1 MRRIALLLATLS
13 LASCGYGAS
22 RQAHEAQISMIGMTA
37 ADLTACAGPPAKTT
51 KLNPSAEV
59 DTYTFT
65 PPAGAGFNLTL
76 PLDLGGITIGGPGS
90 SCITNVRLVDNRV
103 TEVHYT
109 GPDDLDIG
117 NDGVCD
123 PVIRGCMRQPEASMQ
138 PVTGKDYDDSSAYT
152 PPAVPP
158 QPPGAQESNPPPV
171 APVTAKPK

>member
-1 MRRIALLLATLS
+1 MRRTALLLATLS

-59 DTYTFT
+59 DTYTYT
-65 PPAGAGFNLTL
+65 PPAGSGFNLTL
-76 PLDLGGITIGGPGS
+76 PLSLGGITVGGPGN

-103 TEVHYT
+103 TEIHYT
-109 GPDDLDIG
+109 GPDDLDLG
-117 NDGVCD
+117 DDGVCD

-138 PVTGKDYDDSSAYT
+138 PVTGKDYDESSAYT
-152 PPAVPP
+152 SPAVPP
-158 QPPGAQESNPPPV
+158 QPAGAQDPNT
-171 APVTAKPK
+171 APVSSISGKP